1 MLRRSDGDASSLQGL
16 VMQLEDREIERMA
29 DMITP
34 VLVNRIKAT
43 ARILVGVRDIE
54 RMCGFGKNSSAVRSW
69 IQDPTFPAPCRA
81 SRSRRWFLTD
91 VLVWLKNVNQDKQ
104 HALSELVLESME

>member
-1 MLRRSDGDASSLQGL
+1 
-16 VMQLEDREIERMA
+16 MQLEEREIQRMA

-34 VLVNRIKAT
+34 VLLNRIKAT

-54 RMCGFGKNSSAVRSW
+54 RMCGFAKNSSAVRSW

>member
-1 MLRRSDGDASSLQGL
+1 
-16 VMQLEDREIERMA
+16 MQLEDREIEKMA

-34 VLVNRIKAT
+34 VLLNRLKAT
-43 ARILVGVRDIE
+43 TRILVDVRDIE
-54 RMCGFGKNSSAVRSW
+54 RMCGFAKNSSAVRSW

-104 HALSELVLESME
+104 RSLSELVLESVE